1 MKVIT
6 NALWLSICRITAD
19 LLSFVLFAAISRVFG
34 PSGAG
39 EYSYAF
45 AIGTLVALIS
55 TSGFEDY
62 GIRQYARSA
71 AADRALLWQEL
82 LSTQAA
88 QLALGA
94 LTLGAFVVAGLVRSS
109 NVWVVLEL
117 SVYVIGWCISR
128 TFYIPAMA
136 AQSMMRPALT
146 DLTCRLSAILCAL
159 GLALAVRPPLPWLLA
174 PFPIAGVTLAA
185 LALQNSA
192 RMGAKPRL
200 RRDWRAVTGTLRG
213 TLPFAGSDVLNQF
226 YARADVLL
234 IAYFLGNAQVGLYAT
249 DIKFVEVG
257 LLPMILLGTAAYPL
271 LSSYAAQAG
280 AKFESAARDF
290 IRLIFFLGGWLAV
303 GIYWL
308 IPPLIVPTFGDKFA
322 SSVALLPYIAAFA
335 LLKGAE
341 AAFYRVLYSIHRQ
354 TWYLMSLLVGT
365 VIIWVLNYSLIP
377 SFGLVGAVI
386 AAIISTLVVDFIAAA
401 GVVGRV
407 KGSYLA
413 TAAAQLLLALAVT
426 ALIAAGLG
434 RIGAGPW
441 TLALLASLAF
451 PFIGA
456 AVGLIPHPRRSLLL
470 RRAVVDAQSH
480 GEAQPRN
487 QI

>member
-19 LLSFVLFAAISRVFG
+19 ILSFVLFAAISRAFG
-34 PSGAG
+34 PAGAG

-62 GIRQYARSA
+62 GIREYARSA
-71 AADRALLWQEL
+71 AADRALLWQQL
-82 LSTQAA
+82 LSTQSA
-88 QLALGA
+88 QLVLGA

-109 NVWVVLEL
+109 NVLVVLEL
-117 SVYVIGWCISR
+117 SVYVIGWSISR
-128 TFYIPAMA
+128 TFFIPAMA

-146 DLTCRLSAILCAL
+146 DLTCRLAAILCAL
-159 GLALAVRPPLPWLLA
+159 GLALAVRPPLPWLLV

-185 LALQNSA
+185 LALRNSV

-200 RRDWRAVTGTLRG
+200 RRDWRAVAETLRG

-257 LLPMILLGTAAYPL
+257 LLPLILLGTAAYPL
-271 LSSYAAQAG
+271 LSSYAAHEA
-280 AKFESAARDF
+280 AKFEPAARDF
-290 IRLIFFLGGWLAV
+290 IRVIFFLGGWLAV
-303 GIYWL
+303 GVYWL
-308 IPPLIVPTFGDKFA
+308 IPLLIVPTFGDKFA
-322 SSVALLPYIAAFA
+322 ASVALLPYIAAFS

-341 AAFYRVLYSIHRQ
+341 AAFYRVLYSMHRQ
-354 TWYLMSLLVGT
+354 NWYLISLLVGT

-377 SFGLVGAVI
+377 SFGLVGAVV
-386 AAIISTLVVDFIAAA
+386 AAIISTVVVDIIAAA
-401 GVVGRV
+401 GVAGRV

-413 TAAAQLLLALAVT
+413 MAAAQLLLALAVT
-426 ALIAAGLG
+426 KLIAAGLEQ
-434 RIGAGPW
+434 IGAGPRII
-441 TLALLASLAF
+441 ALLAAVAF
-451 PFIGA
+451 PLMGA
-456 AVGLIPHPRRSLLL
+456 AAGLLPHPRRSLLL
-470 RRAVVDAQSH
+470 RRTVVDAQPH

-487 QI
+487 